1 MDVPDHPSRFIA
13 LTRTSKR
20 RGSSIVVRSLK
31 TSRDAARRRFWLAM
45 SGFAMALVLLPFSYK
60 VERRLETVVHIT
72 GGESEKVD
80 LELAQRFQSPYAQRL
95 VLVMSGIPDP
105 DSAKGADALGFL
117 TSSLRSV
124 PGVSGVVSS
133 LDWPDPLFTGNNGGA
148 LIIVGLDPH
157 NETVEALVPKLRA
170 RTDWME
176 AQLRSQYPNIELE
189 ITGETPL
196 NYDLRKVSA
205 DDVTRA
211 EKRAMPVTLV
221 LLLLAFGSLVAAL
234 LPLGVGLL
242 AISMAM
248 GAAALLAHYLQLSI
262 LVQNLATM
270 LGLGLGI
277 DYALLM
283 VSRFREA
290 LAEGYDSGQA
300 ADIAAGQAGRTL
312 IISATTVA
320 IGFSALLTV
329 PISELRSIGIA
340 GLLITV
346 LSVMLCTFILPW
358 VLGLLGHRIDGARVR
373 LRARRLKTQESL
385 CAASE
390 RWVRWGS
397 IITGRPWT
405 ALLVA
410 GVPLLMLALQAR
422 RISPGVPDHSLPAA
436 TESVQ
441 ALHTLQGMGRSGIVQ
456 SLKVV
461 LELPSQSPPLS
472 PAGWL
477 AVSRLT
483 KRFQSDPRAEEVLSL
498 PALTGMSETADAVDD
513 VPESIRKCFLR
524 SDGQATLIELLP
536 TATLSPNEQVR
547 WVRELRSSDVAAM
560 TGMPGAV
567 LRVGGIPAL
576 EADYESVVKE
586 RLPRVILGVIL
597 GSLLALLIGLRSVFA
612 AVKAIVL
619 NLLSVGA
626 SFGAL
631 VVVFQEGHGNK
642 LFGLDGP
649 TGTVFTIV
657 PILSFAIVFGLSMD
671 YEVFLVA
678 RVLEERRRG
687 LSERSAVIE
696 GLARTAGLITSAAAI
711 MIAVFTAFTLGSFL
725 VVQML
730 GFTLAAAVFIDAT
743 AVRIVVGPALLQ
755 LAGDWNWWPFGL
767 YGAPARPPA
776 TSEKELIH

>member
-1 MDVPDHPSRFIA
+1 M
-13 LTRTSKR
+13 L
-20 RGSSIVVRSLK
+20 
-31 TSRDAARRRFWLAM
+31 
-45 SGFAMALVLLPFSYK
+45 GFVMALALLPFSYK
-60 VERRLETVVHIT
+60 VERRLETAVHIK

-80 LELAQRFQSPYAQRL
+80 LELAQRFQSPYAHRL
-95 VLVMSGIPDP
+95 VLVISGVPDI

-124 PGVSGVVSS
+124 PGVSGAVSS
-133 LDWPDPLFTGNNGGA
+133 LDWPDPLFTGDNGGA

-157 NETVEALVPKLRA
+157 DDRDNVEALVPKLRA
-170 RTDWME
+170 KADSMVG
-176 AQLRSQYPNIELE
+176 QLKSQYPNIKLQ

-196 NYDLRKVSA
+196 TFDLRKVSA
-205 DDVTRA
+205 EDVTRA

-221 LLLLAFGSLVAAL
+221 LLVLAFGSVVAAL
-234 LPLGVGLL
+234 LPLGVGVLS
-242 AISMAM
+242 ISMAL
-248 GAAALLAHYLQLSI
+248 GAASLLAHYLHLSI

-290 LAEGYDSGQA
+290 LAEGYDPGHA

-340 GLLITV
+340 GLLVTV
-346 LSVMLCTFILPW
+346 SSVMLCTFILPW
-358 VLGLLGHRIDGARVR
+358 VLGLLGHRINAAR
-373 LRARRLKTQESL
+373 LRLPSRRVKTRDSL
-385 CAASE
+385 AASE

-397 IITGRPWT
+397 IVTRWPWT

-410 GVPLLMLALQAR
+410 GIPLLILAFQAR
-422 RISPGVPDHSLPAA
+422 KISPGIPDRDSLPGAA
-436 TESVQ
+436 ESVQ
-441 ALHTLQGMGRSGIVQ
+441 ALHTLQRMGRSGIVE
-456 SLKVV
+456 SLRVV
-461 LELPSQSPPLS
+461 LELPPPSPPLS

-477 AVSRLT
+477 AISRLT
-483 KRFQSDPRAEEVLSL
+483 KSFQSDPRAQEVLSL
-498 PALTGMSETADAVDD
+498 PTLTGMSETADAVND
-513 VPESIRKCFLR
+513 VPEAIRKSFLR
-524 SDGQATLIELLP
+524 SDGKAVLIELLP
-536 TATLSPNEQVR
+536 TAALTPNEEIR
-547 WVRELRSSDVAAM
+547 WVRQVRSSDVAAI
-560 TGMPGAV
+560 TGVPGAE
-567 LRVGGIPAL
+567 LRVGGVPAQD
-576 EADYESVVKE
+576 ADYDSVVKQQ
-586 RLPRVILGVIL
+586 LPRVILGVVL
-597 GSLLALLIGLRSVFA
+597 GSLLALMIGLRSLFA
-612 AVKAIVL
+612 AVKAILL

-631 VVVFQEGHGNK
+631 VIVFQEGHGSR

-649 TGTVFTIV
+649 TGNVYPIV

-687 LSERSAVIE
+687 LSERPAVIE

-711 MIAVFTAFTLGSFL
+711 MIAVFTAFTMGSFL

-743 AVRIVVGPALLQ
+743 AVRMVVGPALLQ

-767 YGAPARPPA
+767 CGATA
-776 TSEKELIH
+776 TPEKERVP

>member
-1 MDVPDHPSRFIA
+1 MGVSDHRSRFIA
-13 LTRTSKR
+13 LGRIRRR
-20 RGSSIVVRSLK
+20 RGSSMVMPSLK
-31 TSRDAARRRFWLAM
+31 SGSGAARRRFWLAM
-45 SGFAMALVLLPFSYK
+45 SGFVMALALMPFSYK
-60 VERRLETVVHIT
+60 VERRLETAAHIK

-80 LELAQRFQSPYAQRL
+80 KELAQRFQSPYAHRL
-95 VLVMSGIPDP
+95 VVAISGIPDP
-105 DSAKGADALGFL
+105 DSAESADALSFL
-117 TSSLRSV
+117 TSSLRGV
-124 PGVSGVVSS
+124 PGVSGAVSS

-157 NETVEALVPKLRA
+157 DKAVEALVPILRA
-170 RTDWME
+170 KADWME
-176 AQLRSQYPNIELE
+176 GQLRSQYPNIKLE

-196 NYDLRKVSA
+196 TFDLRKVSA
-205 DDVTRA
+205 DDVKHAEERA
-211 EKRAMPVTLV
+211 LPVTLL
-221 LLLLAFGSLVAAL
+221 LLLLAFGSLVAAP
-234 LPLGVGLL
+234 LPLGIGVLS
-242 AISMAM
+242 ISMAL
-248 GAAALLAHYLQLSI
+248 GAAALLAHYLHLSI

-277 DYALLM
+277 DYALLI

-290 LAEGYDSGQA
+290 LAEGYDPGQA
-300 ADIAAGQAGRTL
+300 ADTAAGQAGKTL
-312 IISATTVA
+312 LISATTVA

-340 GLLITV
+340 GLLVTV
-346 LSVMLCTFILPW
+346 LSVVLCTFILPW
-358 VLGLLGHRIDGARVR
+358 VLGLLGHRINAARVR
-373 LRARRLKTQESL
+373 LPGRQFKTRESL

-397 IITGRPWT
+397 IITRWPWT

-410 GVPLLMLALQAR
+410 GVPLLILAFQAR
-422 RISPGVPDHSLPAA
+422 RISPGIPDHDSLPAA
-436 TESVQ
+436 AESVR
-441 ALHTLQGMGRSGIVQ
+441 ALRTLQGMGRSGIVQ
-456 SLKVV
+456 SLRVV
-461 LELPSQSPPLS
+461 LELPPQSPPLS

-498 PALTGMSETADAVDD
+498 PTLAGMSDTADEIDD
-513 VPESIRKCFLR
+513 LPQPIRESFLS

-536 TATLSPNEQVR
+536 TATLPPNEQIR
-547 WVRELRSSDVAAM
+547 WVREVRSSDIAAI
-560 TGMPGAV
+560 TGVPGAV

-576 EADYESVVKE
+576 DADYDSVVKA
-586 RLPRVILGVIL
+586 RLPSVVLGVVL
-597 GSLLALLIGLRSVFA
+597 GSLLALLIGLRSLFA
-612 AVKAIVL
+612 ALKAILL

-631 VVVFQEGHGNK
+631 VVVFQEGHGSK

-649 TGTVFTIV
+649 TGTVYPIV

-678 RVLEERRRG
+678 RVLEERRCG
-687 LSERSAVIE
+687 LCERSAVIE

-711 MIAVFTAFTLGSFL
+711 MIAVFTAFTVGGFL

-730 GFTLAAAVFIDAT
+730 GFTLAVAVFIDAT
-743 AVRIVVGPALLQ
+743 AVRMIVGPALLK

-767 YGAPARPPA
+767 YGAPA
-776 TSEKELIH
+776 TSEKKLMP

>member
-1 MDVPDHPSRFIA
+1 M
-13 LTRTSKR
+13 
-20 RGSSIVVRSLK
+20 K
-31 TSRDAARRRFWLAM
+31 TGHGAARRRFWLAM
-45 SGFAMALVLLPFSYK
+45 SGFVMALALLPFSYK
-60 VERRLETVVHIT
+60 VERHLETVVHIK

-80 LELAQRFQSPYAQRL
+80 LELAQRFQSPYAHRL
-95 VLVMSGIPDP
+95 VLVIGGIPDP
-105 DSAKGADALGFL
+105 DSAEGANALGFL

-124 PGVSGVVSS
+124 PGVSGAVSS
-133 LDWPDPLFTGNNGGA
+133 LDWPDPLFTGNSGGA
-148 LIIVGLDPH
+148 LIIVGLDPRD
-157 NETVEALVPKLRA
+157 ETVEALVPKLRA
-170 RTDWME
+170 RADWME
-176 AQLRSQYPNIELE
+176 GQLRSQYPKIKLE

-196 NYDLRKVSA
+196 NFDLRKVSA
-205 DDVTRA
+205 DDVKHA
-211 EKRAMPVTLV
+211 EERAMPVTLL
-221 LLLLAFGSLVAAL
+221 LLLLAFGSIVAAL
-234 LPLGVGLL
+234 LPLGVGVLS
-242 AISMAM
+242 ISMAM
-248 GAAALLAHYLQLSI
+248 GAAALLAHYLHLSI

-290 LAEGYDSGQA
+290 LAEGYDPGHA

-340 GLLITV
+340 GLLVTV

-358 VLGLLGHRIDGARVR
+358 VLGLVGHRIDAARVR
-373 LRARRLKTQESL
+373 LPARRFKTQDL

-397 IITGRPWT
+397 IITRRPWT
-405 ALLVA
+405 ALLVV
-410 GVPLLMLALQAR
+410 GIPLLMLAFQGR
-422 RISPGVPDHSLPAA
+422 RISPGVPDHNSLPAA
-436 TESVQ
+436 AESVQ
-441 ALHTLQGMGRSGIVQ
+441 ALQRLQDMGRSGIVQ
-456 SLKVV
+456 SLRVV
-461 LELPSQSPPLS
+461 LELPPQSPPLS

-498 PALTGMSETADAVDD
+498 PTLTGMSDTADAVHD
-513 VPESIRKCFLR
+513 VPEAIRKSFLR

-536 TATLSPNEQVR
+536 TATLSPNEQIR
-547 WVRELRSSDVAAM
+547 WVREVRSSDVATITAL
-560 TGMPGAV
+560 PGAV
-567 LRVGGIPAL
+567 LRVGGVPAL
-576 EADYESVVKE
+576 EADYDSVVKE
-586 RLPRVILGVIL
+586 RLPRVVLGVIL
-597 GSLLALLIGLRSVFA
+597 GSLLALLIGLRSLFA
-612 AVKAIVL
+612 AVKAILL

-631 VVVFQEGHGNK
+631 VVVFQEGHGGK
-642 LFGLDGP
+642 LLGLDGP
-649 TGTVFTIV
+649 TGTVYPIV

-711 MIAVFTAFTLGSFL
+711 MIAVFTAFTVGSFL

-730 GFTLAAAVFIDAT
+730 GFTLALAVFIDAT
-743 AVRIVVGPALLQ
+743 AVRMVVGPALLQ

-767 YGAPARPPA
+767 YGAPA
-776 TSEKELIH
+776 TSEKELVP

>member
-1 MDVPDHPSRFIA
+1 MVLPSVK
-13 LTRTSKR
+13 TGHDTS
-20 RGSSIVVRSLK
+20 
-31 TSRDAARRRFWLAM
+31 RRRFWLAM
-45 SGFAMALVLLPFSYK
+45 SGFVMAAALLPFSYK
-60 VERRLETVVHIT
+60 VERRLETVVHIQ

-80 LELAQRFQSPYAQRL
+80 MELAQRFQSPYAHRL
-95 VLVMSGIPDP
+95 VLVISGIPDP
-105 DSAKGADALGFL
+105 DSAKGADALTFL
-117 TSSLRSV
+117 TGSLRTF
-124 PGVSGVVSS
+124 PGVSGAVSS
-133 LDWPDPLFTGNNGGA
+133 LDWPDAMFTGNNGGA

-157 NETVEALVPKLRA
+157 DETVEALVPELRA
-170 RTDWME
+170 RADWME
-176 AQLRSQYPNIELE
+176 DQLRSQYPNIKLE

-196 NYDLRKVSA
+196 NFDLRKVSA
-205 DDVTRA
+205 DDVNHA
-211 EKRAMPVTLV
+211 EERAMPVTLL

-242 AISMAM
+242 SISMAL

-290 LAEGYDSGQA
+290 LADGYDPGPA
-300 ADIAAGQAGRTL
+300 ADIAGGQAGRTL

-340 GLLITV
+340 GLLVTV
-346 LSVMLCTFILPW
+346 FSIMLCTFILPW
-358 VLGLLGHRIDGARVR
+358 VLGLLGHRINALRVR
-373 LRARRLKTQESL
+373 LPAKRFKTGDSL
-385 CAASE
+385 RAASA

-397 IITGRPWT
+397 VITRRPWT

-410 GVPLLMLALQAR
+410 GTPLLILALQAR
-422 RISPGVPDHSLPAA
+422 RISPGIPDHDSLPAA
-436 TESVQ
+436 AESVQ

-456 SLKVV
+456 SLRVV
-461 LELPSQSPPLS
+461 VELPPQSPPLS
-472 PAGWL
+472 TAGWL

-483 KRFQSDPRAEEVLSL
+483 KSFQSDPRAEEVLSL
-498 PALTGMSETADAVDD
+498 PTFTGMSDTADAVDD
-513 VPESIRKCFLR
+513 VPESVRKSFLR

-536 TATLSPNEQVR
+536 TTALSPNEQVR
-547 WVRELRSSDVAAM
+547 WVRDVRSSDVAAI
-560 TGMPGAV
+560 TGMPGAA
-567 LRVGGIPAL
+567 LRVGGVPAL
-576 EADYESVVKE
+576 EADYDSVVKE
-586 RLPRVILGVIL
+586 RLPRVVLGVIL
-597 GSLLALLIGLRSVFA
+597 GSLLALLIGLRSLFA
-612 AVKAIVL
+612 AVKAILL

-631 VVVFQEGHGNK
+631 VVVFQEGHGSK
-642 LFGLDGP
+642 LFGLHGP
-649 TGTVFTIV
+649 SGSVYPIV

-711 MIAVFTAFTLGSFL
+711 MIAVFTAFIVGSFL

-730 GFTLAAAVFIDAT
+730 GFTLAVAVFIDAT
-743 AVRIVVGPALLQ
+743 AVRMVVGPALLQ

-767 YGAPARPPA
+767 YGAPA
-776 TSEKELIH
+776 TSEKELIP

>member
-1 MDVPDHPSRFIA
+1 MP
-13 LTRTSKR
+13 
-20 RGSSIVVRSLK
+20 SLK
-31 TSRDAARRRFWLAM
+31 IGHDEPRRRFWLAM
-45 SGFAMALVLLPFSYK
+45 LGFVMALALLPFSYK
-60 VERRLETVVHIT
+60 VERRLETAVHIK

-80 LELAQRFQSPYAQRL
+80 LELAQRFQSPYAHRL
-95 VLVMSGIPDP
+95 VLVISGVPDI
-105 DSAKGADALGFL
+105 DSAKGADVLGFL
-117 TSSLRSV
+117 TSSLRSM
-124 PGVSGVVSS
+124 PGVSGAVSS
-133 LDWPDPLFTGNNGGA
+133 LDWPDPSFTGDNGGA

-157 NETVEALVPKLRA
+157 DSNDNVEALVPKLREKA
-170 RTDWME
+170 DSMVG
-176 AQLRSQYPNIELE
+176 QLKSQYPNIKLE

-196 NYDLRKVSA
+196 TFDLRKVSA
-205 DDVTRA
+205 DDVTHA

-221 LLLLAFGSLVAAL
+221 LLVLAFGSVVAAL
-234 LPLGVGLL
+234 LPLGVGILS
-242 AISMAM
+242 ISMAL
-248 GAAALLAHYLQLSI
+248 GAAALLSHYLHLSI

-290 LAEGYDSGQA
+290 LAEGYDPGHA

-312 IISATTVA
+312 LISATTVA

-340 GLLITV
+340 GLLVTV
-346 LSVMLCTFILPW
+346 LSIMLCRFILPW
-358 VLGLLGHRIDGARVR
+358 VLGLLGHRIDDARVR
-373 LRARRLKTQESL
+373 LRTQKLDTRASL

-390 RWVRWGS
+390 RWVRWGN
-397 IITGRPWT
+397 IITTRPWT

-410 GVPLLMLALQAR
+410 GIPLLILAYQAR
-422 RISPGVPDHSLPAA
+422 KIAPGIPDRDSLPAA
-436 TESVQ
+436 ADSVR
-441 ALHTLQGMGRSGIVQ
+441 ALHTLQRMGRSGIVE
-456 SLKVV
+456 SLRVV
-461 LELPSQSPPLS
+461 LELPPQSPPLS

-477 AVSRLT
+477 AVTRLT
-483 KRFQSDPRAEEVLSL
+483 KSFQNDPRAQEVLSL
-498 PALTGMSETADAVDD
+498 PTLTGMSDSADAVND
-513 VPESIRKCFLR
+513 VPEAFRKSFLR
-524 SDGQATLIELLP
+524 SDGRATLIELLP
-536 TATLSPNEQVR
+536 TAALTPNEQIR
-547 WVRELRSSDVAAM
+547 WVREVRSSDVAAI
-560 TGMPGAV
+560 TGVPGAA
-567 LRVGGIPAL
+567 LRVGGVPAQD
-576 EADYESVVKE
+576 ADYDLVVKQQ
-586 RLPRVILGVIL
+586 LPRVIVGVVL
-597 GSLLALLIGLRSVFA
+597 GSLLALMIGLRSLFA
-612 AVKAIVL
+612 AVKAILL

-631 VVVFQEGHGNK
+631 VIVFQEGHGSK
-642 LFGLDGP
+642 LFGLEGP
-649 TGTVFTIV
+649 TGSVYPIV

-711 MIAVFTAFTLGSFL
+711 MIAVFTAFTMGSFL

-743 AVRIVVGPALLQ
+743 VVRMVVGPALLQ

-767 YGAPARPPA
+767 YGA
-776 TSEKELIH
+776 TSTPEQELMP

>member
-1 MDVPDHPSRFIA
+1 MP
-13 LTRTSKR
+13 
-20 RGSSIVVRSLK
+20 SLK
-31 TSRDAARRRFWLAM
+31 TGHDAARRRFWLAM
-45 SGFAMALVLLPFSYK
+45 SGFVMALALLPFSYK
-60 VERRLETVVHIT
+60 VERRLETAVHIK

-80 LELAQRFQSPYAQRL
+80 RELAQRFHSAYANRV
-95 VLVMSGIPDP
+95 VLVISGIPDP

-117 TSSLRSV
+117 TSSLRSL

-133 LDWPDPLFTGNNGGA
+133 LDWPDALFTGDNGGA
-148 LIIVGLDPH
+148 LIIIGLDPH
-157 NETVEALVPKLRA
+157 DETVEALVPKLRA
-170 RTDWME
+170 RADWME
-176 AQLRSQYPNIELE
+176 GQLRSQYPNIKLE
-189 ITGETPL
+189 ITGESPL
-196 NYDLRKVSA
+196 TFDLRKVSA
-205 DDVTRA
+205 DEVNHA
-211 EKRAMPVTLV
+211 EERAMPVTL
-221 LLLLAFGSLVAAL
+221 LLLVLAFGSLVAAP

-242 AISMAM
+242 STSMAL

-290 LAEGYDSGQA
+290 LAEGYDPGQA

-320 IGFSALLTV
+320 IGFSTLLLV
-329 PISELRSIGIA
+329 PINELRSIGIA
-340 GLLITV
+340 GLLVTAF
-346 LSVMLCTFILPW
+346 SVMLCTFILPW
-358 VLGLLGHRIDGARVR
+358 VLGLLGHRINAARVR
-373 LRARRLKTQESL
+373 LPGRRSRTRESL
-385 CAASE
+385 CAVNK

-397 IITGRPWT
+397 IITRRPWT

-410 GVPLLMLALQAR
+410 GIPLLILASEAR
-422 RISPGVPDHSLPAA
+422 RISPGLPDHSLPAA
-436 TESVQ
+436 AESVQ

-456 SLKVV
+456 SLRVI
-461 LELPSQSPPLS
+461 LELPPQSPPLS

-483 KRFQSDPRAEEVLSL
+483 KHFQSDPRAQEVLSL
-498 PALTGMSETADAVDD
+498 PTLTGMADTPDAVND
-513 VPESIRKCFLR
+513 VPEAIRKSFLR
-524 SDGQATLIELLP
+524 SDGQATLLELLP
-536 TATLSPNEQVR
+536 IAKLSPNEQIR
-547 WVRELRSSDVAAM
+547 WVRQVRSSDVAAL
-560 TGMPGAV
+560 TGVPGAV

-576 EADYESVVKE
+576 DADYDAVVKE
-586 RLPRVILGVIL
+586 WLPRVILGVVL
-597 GSLLALLIGLRSVFA
+597 GSLLALLIGLRSLFA
-612 AVKAIVL
+612 AVKAILL

-631 VVVFQEGHGNK
+631 VVVFQEGHGSK

-649 TGTVFTIV
+649 TGTVYPIV
-657 PILSFAIVFGLSMD
+657 LILSFAIVFGLSMD
-671 YEVFLVA
+671 YEVFLVS

-711 MIAVFTAFTLGSFL
+711 MIAVFVAFTVGSFL

-730 GFTLAAAVFIDAT
+730 GFTLAVAVFIDAT

-767 YGAPARPPA
+767 RGAPAA
-776 TSEKELIH
+776 AEKELVR

>member
-1 MDVPDHPSRFIA
+1 MVMPS
-13 LTRTSKR
+13 SKT
-20 RGSSIVVRSLK
+20 GCG
-31 TSRDAARRRFWLAM
+31 AAPRRFWLAM
-45 SGFAMALVLLPFSYK
+45 SGFVMALALLPFSFK
-60 VERRLETVVHIT
+60 VERRLETAVHIR
-72 GGESEKVD
+72 GGESERVD
-80 LELAQRFQSPYAQRL
+80 LELAQRFKSPYAHRV
-95 VLVMSGIPDP
+95 VLVISGIPDP

-117 TSSLRSV
+117 TGSLRSV
-124 PGVSGVVSS
+124 PGVSGAISS
-133 LDWPDPLFTGNNGGA
+133 QDWPDPLFTGNNGGA

-157 NETVEALVPKLRA
+157 DETVEALVPKLRA
-170 RTDWME
+170 RADWME
-176 AQLRSQYPNIELE
+176 GQLRSQYPNLKLQ

-196 NYDLRKVSA
+196 NFDLRKVSA
-205 DDVTRA
+205 DDVNHA
-211 EKRAMPVTLV
+211 EERAMPVTLV

-234 LPLGVGLL
+234 LPLGVGVLS
-242 AISMAM
+242 ISMAL
-248 GAAALLAHYLQLSI
+248 GAAALLAPYLHLSI

-290 LAEGYDSGQA
+290 LADGCDPGCA
-300 ADIAAGQAGRTL
+300 ADIAASQAGKTL
-312 IISATTVA
+312 IVSATTVA

-340 GLLITV
+340 GLLVTV

-358 VLGLLGHRIDGARVR
+358 VLGLLGHRVDAAR
-373 LRARRLKTQESL
+373 LRLPARRLKTRDL

-390 RWVRWGS
+390 RWARWGN
-397 IITGRPWT
+397 IVTRRPWT

-410 GVPLLMLALQAR
+410 GIPLLVLAFQAR
-422 RISPGVPDHSLPAA
+422 RISSGVPDRGSLPAA
-436 TESVQ
+436 AESVK

-456 SLKVV
+456 SLRVV
-461 LELPSQSPPLS
+461 LELPPQSPPLS

-498 PALTGMSETADAVDD
+498 PALTGMSDTADAIDE
-513 VPESIRKCFLR
+513 VPEPIRNGFLR

-536 TATLSPNEQVR
+536 SANLSPTELIR
-547 WVRELRSSDVAAM
+547 WVREVRSSDVAAI
-560 TGMPGAV
+560 TGVSGVV

-576 EADYESVVKE
+576 NADYDSVVKE
-586 RLPRVILGVIL
+586 RLPKVIIGVIL
-597 GSLLALLIGLRSVFA
+597 GSLLALLIGLRSLFA
-612 AVKAIVL
+612 AVKAILL

-631 VVVFQEGHGNK
+631 VLVFQEGHGSR

-649 TGTVFTIV
+649 TGTVFPIV

-711 MIAVFTAFTLGSFL
+711 MIAIFTAFTVGSFL

-730 GFTLAAAVFIDAT
+730 GFTLAVAVFIDAT
-743 AVRIVVGPALLQ
+743 VVRMIVGPALLQ

-767 YGAPARPPA
+767 SGAPTTP
-776 TSEKELIH
+776 EKDLIPSPRTPGMLQ